1 MLPKFFFT
9 KGFYLILILLIAS
22 CGQKG
27 ELYLPDDHSKQMM
40 EMSLLQPT
48 LTTNPVELND
58 LDE

>member
-1 MLPKFFFT
+1 MLPKIFFT
-9 KGFYLILILLIAS
+9 KGFYLILIFSIAS

-40 EMSLLQPT
+40 EKSLLQ
-48 LTTNPVELND
+48 LTSTKPAEQNV

>member
-1 MLPKFFFT
+1 MLPKIIFI
-9 KGFYLILILLIAS
+9 KGFYLILIFLIAS

-27 ELYLPDDHSKQMM
+27 ELYLPDDNSKQMI

-48 LTTNPVELND
+48 SNKPVEQNT